1 MDEAGSRVHLTN
13 IQVPQ
18 EIEQQEALIADAHNQ
33 KNLAVK
39 SQDYELA
46 ADYRDRERR
55 LENELTE
62 MKRNWEAGLKEHR
75 ETVDEAQ
82 IAEVVS
88 MISGVPVQRMAQSEG
103 IRLKGMR
110 EALNHSVIAQENAIG
125 KLVKAIQR
133 NRLGL
138 KDPNRPI
145 GTFMFLGPTGVGKT
159 LLAKELARHMFGST
173 DALIRVDMSEFMEK
187 HTVSRLVGAPPGY
200 VGYEEGGQLTER
212 VRRRPY
218 SIILLDEIE
227 KAHADVFNLLLQV
240 TDEGR
245 LTDGNGRLIDFRN
258 TVIIMTSNVG
268 SRQLKDFGRGVG
280 FSTRMEFDDKEHSR
294 SVIQKALNK
303 TFSPEFLNRIDEIV
317 TFDTLDDAALRTIT
331 DLEVDKLIQRLGNIG
346 IPVSV
351 DEEARG
357 YISRKGY
364 DPQYGA
370 RPLKRAVQTY
380 LEDELAEMLIEN
392 TPTDGESIYVTLDA
406 DTNKLRF
413 DKA

>member
-1 MDEAGSRVHLTN
+1 
-13 IQVPQ
+13 
-18 EIEQQEALIADAHNQ
+18 
-33 KNLAVK
+33 
-39 SQDYELA
+39 
-46 ADYRDRERR
+46 
-55 LENELTE
+55 
-62 MKRNWEAGLKEHR
+62 
-75 ETVDEAQ
+75 
-82 IAEVVS
+82 
-88 MISGVPVQRMAQSEG
+88 
-103 IRLKGMR
+103 
-110 EALNHSVIAQENAIG
+110 
-125 KLVKAIQR
+125 VKAIQR

-159 LLAKELARHMFGST
+159 LLAKELARQMFGST

-268 SRQLKDFGRGVG
+268 SRQLKEFGRGVG
-280 FSTRMEFDDKEHSR
+280 FSTQMEFDDKGHSR

-317 TFDTLDDAALRTIT
+317 TFDTLDNKALRTIA
-331 DLEVDKLIQRLGNIG
+331 DLEVDKFIQRLSTIDIMVEVN
-346 IPVSV
+346 
-351 DEEARG
+351 EEARD

-380 LEDELAEMLIEN
+380 LEDELAEILIEN
-392 TPTDGESIYVTLDA
+392 EFAHDECIHVSLDSE
-406 DTNKLRF
+406 TSKLKYEKIKME
-413 DKA
+413 D

>member
-1 MDEAGSRVHLTN
+1 
-13 IQVPQ
+13 
-18 EIEQQEALIADAHNQ
+18 
-33 KNLAVK
+33 
-39 SQDYELA
+39 
-46 ADYRDRERR
+46 
-55 LENELTE
+55 
-62 MKRNWEAGLKEHR
+62 
-75 ETVDEAQ
+75 
-82 IAEVVS
+82 
-88 MISGVPVQRMAQSEG
+88 
-103 IRLKGMR
+103 
-110 EALNHSVIAQENAIG
+110 
-125 KLVKAIQR
+125 
-133 NRLGL
+133 
-138 KDPNRPI
+138 
-145 GTFMFLGPTGVGKT
+145 
-159 LLAKELARHMFGST
+159 MFGST

-280 FSTRMEFDDKEHSR
+280 FSTQMEFDDKEHSR

-317 TFDTLDDAALRTIT
+317 TFDTLDNNALRTIT
-331 DLEVDKLIQRLGNIG
+331 DLEINKLIQRLGALG
-346 IPVSV
+346 IQVTV
-351 DEEARG
+351 DKESRD

-380 LEDELAEMLIEN
+380 LEDELSEMLIEEGVE
-392 TPTDGESIYVTLDA
+392 GEQNIAVTYDKEADKLKYVR
-406 DTNKLRF
+406 N
-413 DKA
+413 

>member
-1 MDEAGSRVHLTN
+1 
-13 IQVPQ
+13 
-18 EIEQQEALIADAHNQ
+18 
-33 KNLAVK
+33 
-39 SQDYELA
+39 
-46 ADYRDRERR
+46 
-55 LENELTE
+55 
-62 MKRNWEAGLKEHR
+62 MKQRWEASLKNHR
-75 ETVDEAQ
+75 QLVNEEQ
-82 IAEVVS
+82 IAETVS
-88 MISGVPVQRMAQSEG
+88 MITGIPVQRMAQSEG

-110 EALNHSVIAQENAIG
+110 EALNKSVIAQESAIN

-159 LLAKELARHMFGST
+159 LLAKELALHMFGST

-200 VGYEEGGQLTER
+200 VGYEEGGQLTEK

-317 TFDTLDDAALRTIT
+317 TFDTLDSTALRTIA
-331 DLEVDKLIQRLGNIG
+331 DLEVDKLINRLQALG
-346 IPVSV
+346 IQVNV
-351 DEEARG
+351 NDEARD

-380 LEDELAEMLIEN
+380 LEDELSEMLIEEN
-392 TPTDGESIYVTLDA
+392 SKELLRINVSH
-406 DTNKLRF
+406 NKEN
-413 DKA
+413 DKLEYTRETSRRD

>member
-1 MDEAGSRVHLTN
+1 
-13 IQVPQ
+13 
-18 EIEQQEALIADAHNQ
+18 
-33 KNLAVK
+33 
-39 SQDYELA
+39 
-46 ADYRDRERR
+46 
-55 LENELTE
+55 
-62 MKRNWEAGLKEHR
+62 
-75 ETVDEAQ
+75 
-82 IAEVVS
+82 
-88 MISGVPVQRMAQSEG
+88 MAQSEG

-110 EALNHSVIAQENAIG
+110 EALNHNVIAQENAIN

-280 FSTRMEFDDKEHSR
+280 FSTQMEFDDKEHSR

-317 TFDTLDDAALRTIT
+317 TFDTLDSTALLTIT
-331 DLEVDKLIQRLGNIG
+331 NLEVDKLINRLGAIG
-346 IPVSV
+346 IQVNI
-351 DEEARG
+351 DEEARNH
-357 YISRKGY
+357 IARKGY

-380 LEDELAEMLIEN
+380 LEDELSEILIEGSIEEGQGISI
-392 TPTDGESIYVTLDA
+392 TYDKES
-406 DTNKLRF
+406 NKL
-413 DKA
+413 KYEKQ

>member
-1 MDEAGSRVHLTN
+1 
-13 IQVPQ
+13 
-18 EIEQQEALIADAHNQ
+18 
-33 KNLAVK
+33 
-39 SQDYELA
+39 
-46 ADYRDRERR
+46 
-55 LENELTE
+55 
-62 MKRNWEAGLKEHR
+62 
-75 ETVDEAQ
+75 
-82 IAEVVS
+82 
-88 MISGVPVQRMAQSEG
+88 
-103 IRLKGMR
+103 MR
-110 EALNHSVIAQENAIG
+110 EALNRSVIAQETAIG

-159 LLAKELARHMFGST
+159 LLAKELARQMFGST
-173 DALIRVDMSEFMEK
+173 DALIRMDMSEFMEK

-268 SRQLKDFGRGVG
+268 SRQLKEFGRGVG
-280 FSTRMEFDDKEHSR
+280 FSTHMEFDDKEHSR

-317 TFDTLDDAALRTIT
+317 TFDTLDDKALRTIA
-331 DLEVDKLIQRLGNIG
+331 DLEVDKLVHRLATIG
-346 IPVSV
+346 IMVKV
-351 DEEARG
+351 TEEARD
-357 YISRKGY
+357 YISCKGY

-380 LEDELAEMLIEN
+380 LEDELSEILIE
-392 TPTDGESIYVTLDA
+392 ESLSPDEHILVSLDNE
-406 DTNKLRF
+406 TGKL
-413 DKA
+413 KYEKMSTEI

>member
-1 MDEAGSRVHLTN
+1 MWTTIG
-13 IQVPQ
+13 
-18 EIEQQEALIADAHNQ
+18 
-33 KNLAVK
+33 AVK
-39 SQDYELA
+39 NQDYELA
-46 ADYRDRERR
+46 ADYRDQERR
-55 LENELTE
+55 LEHELTE
-62 MKRNWEAGLKEHR
+62 MKRNWEASLKDYR
-75 ETVDEAQ
+75 QTVDEEK
-82 IAEVVS
+82 IAETVS
-88 MISGVPVQRMAQSEG
+88 MITGIPVQRMAQSEG

-110 EALNHSVIAQENAIG
+110 EALNSCVIAQEKAIG

-227 KAHADVFNLLLQV
+227 KAHTDVFNLLLQV

-280 FSTRMEFDDKEHSR
+280 FSTQMEFDDKEHSR

-317 TFDTLDDAALRTIT
+317 TFDTLDNSALRTIT
-331 DLEVDKLIQRLGNIG
+331 DLEVDKLIERLAGLDIQ
-346 IPVSV
+346 VSV
-351 DEEARG
+351 DEESRD

-380 LEDELAEMLIEN
+380 LEDELSEMLIEADIEGEQSI
-392 TPTDGESIYVTLDA
+392 TVTYDKETD
-406 DTNKLRF
+406 KLVYS
-413 DKA
+413 

>member
-1 MDEAGSRVHLTN
+1 
-13 IQVPQ
+13 
-18 EIEQQEALIADAHNQ
+18 
-33 KNLAVK
+33 
-39 SQDYELA
+39 
-46 ADYRDRERR
+46 
-55 LENELTE
+55 
-62 MKRNWEAGLKEHR
+62 
-75 ETVDEAQ
+75 
-82 IAEVVS
+82 
-88 MISGVPVQRMAQSEG
+88 
-103 IRLKGMR
+103 
-110 EALNHSVIAQENAIG
+110 
-125 KLVKAIQR
+125 
-133 NRLGL
+133 
-138 KDPNRPI
+138 
-145 GTFMFLGPTGVGKT
+145 
-159 LLAKELARHMFGST
+159 
-173 DALIRVDMSEFMEK
+173 MSEFMEK

-280 FSTRMEFDDKEHSR
+280 FSTQMEWDDKEHSR

-317 TFDTLDDAALRTIT
+317 TFDTLDDKALRTIT
-331 DLEVDKLIQRLGNIG
+331 DLEVDKLIQRLAAIG
-346 IPVSV
+346 LEITV
-351 DEEARG
+351 DEQARN
-357 YISRKGY
+357 YVSRKGY

-380 LEDELAEMLIEN
+380 LEDELSEMLIDEEPMPN
-392 TPTDGESIYVTLDA
+392 ETIQVTLDSHT
-406 DTNKLRF
+406 DKLSFKRS
-413 DKA
+413 ATQAEV